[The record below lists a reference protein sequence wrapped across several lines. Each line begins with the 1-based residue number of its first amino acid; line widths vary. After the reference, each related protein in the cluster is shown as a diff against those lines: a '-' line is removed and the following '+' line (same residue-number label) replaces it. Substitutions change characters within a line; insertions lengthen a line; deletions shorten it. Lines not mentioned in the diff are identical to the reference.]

1 MIEILLSAE
10 RPPMIVGE
18 KKDLEDIVLIVTDM
32 KAGRIRGET
41 LNGERRDF
49 GGAGE
54 DVLTGLA
61 AHSAVIVTALKGNT
75 MAFARE
81 IDVNTYHSEPR
92 LVSEVVVRG
101 LADAIAETGFQAT
114 VTDPSANANR
124 RKGTTQ

>member
-1 MIEILLSAE
+1 
-10 RPPMIVGE
+10 MIVGE

-41 LNGERRDF
+41 LDGERLDL

-61 AHSAVIVTALKGNT
+61 AHAAVIVTALKGNT
-75 MAFARE
+75 MAFAKE